1 MAIFLTT
8 VTAGVPKFSDRPG
21 AHWRLSP
28 DGTQAI
34 VEFFGTR
41 RDYARAKAESGTTE
55 LTRRD
60 ARALGR
66 RWDGRAG
73 GRA

>member
-8 VTAGVPKFSDRPG
+8 ATAGTPKFSDQPG

-34 VEFFGTR
+34 VEFIGTSE
-41 RDYARAKAESGTTE
+41 DYAAAKADPDTTE
-55 LTRRD
+55 LTRRE
-60 ARALGR
+60 ARALGET
-66 RWDGRAG
+66 WDSQSGAG
-73 GRA
+73 S

>member
-8 VTAGVPKFSDRPG
+8 ATGGTPKFSDKPG

-34 VEFFGTR
+34 VEFIGTSE
-41 RDYARAKAESGTTE
+41 DYAAAKANPGTTE
-55 LTRRD
+55 LTRRE
-60 ARALGR
+60 ARALGENWDSR
-66 RWDGRAG
+66 RGTG
-73 GRA
+73 P